1 MMLSDWFSE
10 AERENFIFGMHEF
23 SAGATKKYGKKFG
36 ALPASEK
43 DQYFGEQLATAE
55 AALTSSSIAGAGSVR
70 VTRTPFVVLMKRL
83 TIFGYYTSELGA
95 TIELHQQIAS
105 AQYVPAAVITPGDRA
120 DSGIPSAMYPFS
132 AS

>member
-1 MMLSDWFSE
+1 
-10 AERENFIFGMHEF
+10 
-23 SAGATKKYGKKFG
+23 
-36 ALPASEK
+36 
-43 DQYFGEQLATAE
+43 
-55 AALTSSSIAGAGSVR
+55 
-70 VTRTPFVVLMKRL
+70 MKRL

-105 AQYVPAAVITPGDRA
+105 AQYVPAAVVKPGDRA